1 MPITSLV
8 SWMARLT
15 VLAAVL
21 VLVLLA
27 RRDVSR
33 RSRRAGWFL
42 ALGVAGRLLLAST
55 LFFVSYL
62 EVPVLV
68 GLQAGDG
75 FWALAPDARVYFQAA
90 VAGLQGGVLPPNTPS
105 PGFVWWLAAWMWLVG
120 SSPAAAALLNT
131 LFYVATCWVLVRLL
145 PDDQVAADVAVFAFT
160 ASPSLVFF
168 GTQALKD
175 AFFAGVVAA
184 TCAAA
189 WKLIG
194 PSRLRS
200 VLGPAT
206 LCAGAGVLA
215 GLALASSVRTYY
227 AVFLCGGLAVALL
240 GRAIFTRRT
249 GTLAGRTRTLARTAV
264 ALAWIALAWGVVAHF
279 AGARYDTLAWR
290 LVAGT
295 AGPPPGVE
303 ASLPAKTVEALDEAR
318 GGFLRSGGAT
328 NAANATVARDV
339 PGRLRTVAE
348 GSLLVFVPVAVLRP
362 LGLVTFSGGRGLTG
376 LADLDTLFT
385 GASLL
390 ALGLLAWRRWRQGR
404 LNVPYA
410 LFVVLVAGTTA
421 LALAYV
427 VTNFGTLFRLRLM
440 VSVPGWM
447 LALAMARP
455 GGPAERPGGVAA

>member
-1 MPITSLV
+1 MAIPSLV
-8 SWMARLT
+8 SWLARSI
-15 VLAAVL
+15 VLGAVL

-27 RRDVSR
+27 HRDVSR

-42 ALGVAGRLLLAST
+42 AVGVAGRLLLAST

-62 EVPVLV
+62 EVPLLA

-75 FWALAPDARVYFQAA
+75 FWDLAPDARVYFQAA
-90 VAGLQGGVLPPNTPS
+90 AAGLQGGVLPPNTPS
-105 PGFVWWLAAWMWLVG
+105 PGFVWGLAAWMWLVG

-131 LFYVATCWVLVRLL
+131 LFYVATCWLLVRLL
-145 PDDQVAADVAVFAFT
+145 RDDPVAADVGVFAFT

-175 AFFAGVVAA
+175 AFFAGVVAT

-194 PSRLRS
+194 PARPSRPLAPS
-200 VLGPAT
+200 T
-206 LCAGAGVLA
+206 LASGAIVLA
-215 GLALASSVRTYY
+215 GLAIASSVRTYY
-227 AVFLCGGLAVALL
+227 AVFLWGGLAVVLL
-240 GRAIFTRRT
+240 GRALFGGR
-249 GTLAGRTRTLARTAV
+249 AGRVARTAAAV
-264 ALAWIALAWGVVAHF
+264 AWIALAWGVIAYT
-279 AGARYDTLAWR
+279 AGARFDTLAWR

-303 ASLPAKTVEALDEAR
+303 ASLPAKAVEALDAAR

-328 NAANATVARDV
+328 NAPGAPVARDL
-339 PGRLRTVAE
+339 PGRLRTVAS
-348 GSLLVFVPVAVLRP
+348 GAMLVFVPVAVLRP
-362 LGLVTFSGGRGLTG
+362 LGLVSFTGGRGLTG
-376 LADLDTLFT
+376 LADIDTVFT
-385 GASLL
+385 DVSLL
-390 ALGLLAWRRWRQGR
+390 ALALLAWRRWRQGR

-440 VSVPGWM
+440 VSVPFWM

-455 GGPAERPGGVAA
+455 EESGGRPDEVAA